1 MEIFAQ
7 NESQVRSYCRS
18 FPVVFEKAEMSSMYT
33 EDGKKYIDFFCG
45 AGAVNYGH
53 NNEIINESLIEYLR
67 SKGIMHALDMH
78 TKAKK
83 DFIECFKENIL
94 EPRNLDYKL
103 MFCGP
108 TGTNANE
115 AALTISDEEL
125 MEGMNII
132 EAAVKKILNV

>member
-1 MEIFAQ
+1 
-7 NESQVRSYCRS
+7 
-18 FPVVFEKAEMSSMYT
+18 
-33 EDGKKYIDFFCG
+33 
-45 AGAVNYGH
+45 
-53 NNEIINESLIEYLR
+53 
-67 SKGIMHALDMH
+67 MHVLDMH